1 MSSVWAADLG
11 KKLLVVPLIVTQSRK
26 DSRPGYDP
34 YAGGPEPLPI
44 LEGSPLGQEH
54 R

>member
-26 DSRPGYDP
+26 DSEGTIPTQ
-34 YAGGPEPLPI
+34 GGPEPLPI
-44 LEGSPLGQEH
+44 LEESPLGQEH